1 MNCIKEE
8 FEMSTTIELREIFK
22 LAHHDIAN
30 KVFNHFAEE
39 IKDEDLENLQLD
51 EAINLL
57 TERVTQI
64 YQNELKQE
72 LIKNANKIIERSRN
86 S

>member
-1 MNCIKEE
+1 
-8 FEMSTTIELREIFK
+8 MSATIELREIFK

-30 KVFNHFAEE
+30 KIFDKFAEE
-39 IKDEDLENLQLD
+39 VKDEDLENVGLE

-57 TERVTQI
+57 TKRITQI

-72 LIKNANKIIERSRN
+72 LIKNANKVIERN
-86 S
+86 QEL

>member
-1 MNCIKEE
+1 
-8 FEMSTTIELREIFK
+8 MSATIELREIFK

-30 KVFNHFAEE
+30 KIFDQFAEE
-39 IKDEDLENLQLD
+39 VKDVDLENVQLE

-64 YQNELKQE
+64 YQEELKKE
-72 LIKNANKIIERSRN
+72 LINNANKVIERSTN
-86 S
+86 T